1 MKIGKRNEGGGAR
14 EMDYNKDNP
23 ASMTNPIIVFI
34 PLSKIAPASDTTATP
49 GTLEEEEQ
57 LVIVLVSWVTCDLV
71 MVVEVILEETGD
83 KVTLVE
89 VDLIAE
95 DSLWEIVVVTRGV
108 EVVKTVETAD
118 TVTSGVVVIS
128 T

>member
-1 MKIGKRNEGGGAR
+1 MKIGIRNEGEVR
-14 EMDYNKDNP
+14 EIDYNKDNP
-23 ASMTNPIIVFI
+23 ASMTNPIILFI
-34 PLSKIAPASDTTATP
+34 LLSKIAPASDTTATP

-95 DSLWEIVVVTRGV
+95 DSLWETVVVTRGV